1 MKKETMIK
9 GYALV
14 ILSAFLFGCMP
25 LITRYIY
32 ADGVNETS
40 MVFLRNL
47 LALPPLALLAWR
59 EEKSFKIPTKAVP
72 AMTALALLGN
82 CATALLL
89 YCSSQYIPTG
99 TASVFHY
106 VYPAVVVLLG
116 VVFLRMEIQAGAL
129 LAIGMCVVG
138 IGLFY
143 DPEVTLDWGGC
154 ALALGSGVCYAI
166 YIVILAAFPYKEI
179 TSFKL
184 NFYITAICTVIM
196 LIVCL
201 VSGGL
206 TLPSS
211 LTGWLLCILL
221 AVTMSVGAV
230 VMFQQGTFLIGG
242 ERASVLST
250 VEPLTGLV
258 IGLLVFHEETTPGM
272 LVGSA
277 LVIAACI
284 LIAVFDKKRL
294 ES

>member
-59 EEKSFKIPTKAVP
+59 EGKSFQIPMKAVP
-72 AMTALALLGN
+72 AMAALALLGN

-89 YCSSQYIPTG
+89 YCSYQYIPTG

-106 VYPAVVVLLG
+106 VYPAVVVLIGLA
-116 VVFLRMEIQAGAL
+116 FLRTKIHGGTVLAVGLCVAG
-129 LAIGMCVVG
+129 ICM
-138 IGLFY
+138 FY
-143 DPEVTLDWGGC
+143 DPNVSLDWGGC
-154 ALALGSGVCYAI
+154 ALALGSGVSYAI
-166 YIVILAAFPYKEI
+166 YIAVLSVFPYKEI
-179 TSFKL
+179 ASFKL

-196 LIVCL
+196 LITCL
-201 VSGGL
+201 VGGGL
-206 TLPSS
+206 TLPAT
-211 LTGWLLCILL
+211 LTGWLLCVLL

-242 ERASVLST
+242 ARASVLST
-250 VEPLTGLV
+250 VEPLTGVV

-294 ES
+294 AS